1 MIQGRL
7 VEFMSFFKL
16 TAVVLAENIGV
27 QPSSVSH
34 ILSGR
39 NKPSLDFVN
48 KLLSRYPQVSF
59 DWLVNGKGNMLKTE
73 NESRESP
80 NLFSESESSYRA
92 PEEPQTEQEIS
103 ESKMPAP
110 DARRRK
116 SIAKIPKTDAK
127 EADKPQNSTLAK
139 TISRII
145 VFYSDNTFE
154 EFGPK
159 ND

>member
-92 PEEPQTEQEIS
+92 PEELQTEQETS

-116 SIAKIPKTDAK
+116 SMAKIPKTDAK

-154 EFGPK
+154 EFGPR